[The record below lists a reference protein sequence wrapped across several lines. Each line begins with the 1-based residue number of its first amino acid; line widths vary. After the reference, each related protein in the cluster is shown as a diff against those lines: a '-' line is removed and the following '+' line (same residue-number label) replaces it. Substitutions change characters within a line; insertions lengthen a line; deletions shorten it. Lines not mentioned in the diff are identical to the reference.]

1 MGSALNG
8 ASGMPAEPPVL
19 VLGLGNIL
27 FGDEGLGVHAVQQ
40 LSRVCNLPDGV
51 RCLDGGTLGLD
62 LLCYFTADVRI
73 LILDAVRTSG
83 APGSLIRLEGSQIPA
98 ALSQKM
104 SMHQLG
110 LQDLMAASALRGML
124 PERVVLWGMQP
135 ALMDWSTDLSAEV
148 ERAMPELVEAAI
160 QELADWGVAVS
171 RRFADLPLPVD

>member
-1 MGSALNG
+1 MDSALNG
-8 ASGMPAEPPVL
+8 ASGMPAEPTVL

-73 LILDAVRTSG
+73 LILDAVRTGG

-148 ERAMPELVEAAI
+148 ERALPELVEAAMR
-160 QELADWGVAVS
+160 ELTDWGVAV
-171 RRFADLPLPVD
+171 RKRHPAIV

>member
-1 MGSALNG
+1 
-8 ASGMPAEPPVL
+8 MPAEPPVL

-40 LSRVCNLPDGV
+40 LSRVCTLPDGV

-73 LILDAVRTSG
+73 LILDAVRTGG